1 MAALNLAF
9 LKKWFR
15 LARMIPR
22 HAEQAVAKALGRQAA
37 VALLGP
43 RQVGKTTLAHSI
55 VQGVDAL
62 YLDLESSAD
71 RAKLVDARLFLAEH
85 EGRLVVLDE
94 VHRAPGLFPELRG
107 LIDQGRRRGNRTG
120 LFLILGSASME
131 LLKQSGETLA
141 GRIEYVPLGPFDVL
155 DVPPA
160 AASTTKLWVRGGFP
174 DSLLAANEDD
184 SLAFRRNLVRTYLDR
199 DVSEFTGRRIPAE
212 TLERLWTMLAHS
224 QGALLNASKLAAS
237 LSLSGPT
244 VAGYIDLLT
253 DLLLVR
259 RLRPFYANVRK
270 RLVKSPKIYVRD
282 SGLVHALLGIDGY
295 NALAGHPV
303 AGASWE
309 GFVIENLLAAAP
321 AGTAASFYRTRSGA
335 EIDLLLELPGG
346 RGIWAIEVKLGLA
359 PKLSRG
365 FHHACEDI
373 GPRRAFVI
381 YSGDERYPLSKDAV
395 AIGLRGMVEMLAES

>member
-1 MAALNLAF
+1 
-9 LKKWFR
+9 
-15 LARMIPR
+15 MIPR

-37 VALLGP
+37 VALIGP
-43 RQVGKTTLAHSI
+43 RQAGKTTLAHSI

-62 YLDLESSAD
+62 YLDLESSVD
-71 RAKLVDARLFLAEH
+71 RAKLADARLFLSEH
-85 EGRLVVLDE
+85 EGRLVVFDE

-120 LFLILGSASME
+120 LFLILGSASLD

-141 GRIEYVPLGPFDVL
+141 GRIECVPLGPFDL
-155 DVPPA
+155 IDLPPA
-160 AASTTKLWVRGGFP
+160 VASTTKLWVRGGFP
-174 DSLLAANEDD
+174 DSILAANDED
-184 SLAFRRNLVRTYLDR
+184 SLAFRRNLIRTCLER

-237 LSLSGPT
+237 LSLSSPT
-244 VAGYIDLLT
+244 VAGYIGLLA

-259 RLRPFYANVRK
+259 RLRPFHANLGK
-270 RLVKSPKIYVRD
+270 RLVKSPKVYVRD
-282 SGLVHALLGIDGY
+282 SGLVHALLGIDSY

-309 GFVIENLLAAAP
+309 GFVIENLLATTP

-346 RGIWAIEVKLGLA
+346 RGIWAIEIKLGLS

-365 FHHACEDI
+365 FHHAREDI
-373 GPRRAFVI
+373 RPRRSFLI
-381 YSGDERYPLSKDAV
+381 YSGNERYPLSKDVV
-395 AIGLRGMVEMLAES
+395 AIGLRGMVEMLGATGFHATGGQEHERLPK